1 MTTTTNPF
9 KRLQG
14 IIGEPPKSIAEV
26 VSVNSDGTSLLQA
39 RGGQVFRARGS
50 GHPVGAKVWVRGE
63 DIISG
68 APDLPV
74 YQLFI

>member
-9 KRLQG
+9 KRFQE
-14 IIGEPPKSIAEV
+14 IIGEPAKSIAEV
-26 VSVNSDGTSLLQA
+26 VSLSSDGTSLLQA
-39 RGGQVFRARGS
+39 RGGQMFRARGPS
-50 GHPVGAKVWVRGE
+50 FPVGAKVWVRGDE
-63 DIISG
+63 VISE